1 MSKEQTKDLLKFLRP
16 FSVDINETVL
26 WLRNFVWDLYPQ
38 TNELIYDNYNALA
51 FGWSPT
57 DKVGHTFCSIAVGRT
72 SKNIHFGF
80 YWGSEISDPE
90 KILLGQGNQYRYILV
105 DNIES
110 FPKTYIKKL
119 IAEAYDNSLSKVK
132 DKRQIKNGL
141 TITKSISEKKRT
153 LKKQTSKATKKVT
166 AKRTTKKRK

>member
-1 MSKEQTKDLLKFLRP
+1 MSKDQTKDLLKFLKP
-16 FSVDINETVL
+16 FSADINETVL

-57 DKVGHTFCSIAVGRT
+57 DKMGHTFCSIAVGRT

-80 YWGSEISDPE
+80 YWGSEIGDPE
-90 KILLGQGNQYRYILV
+90 KMLLGQGNQYRYILV
-105 DNIES
+105 DNIKS

-119 IAEAYDNSLSKVK
+119 MAEAYDNVLSKVK
-132 DKRQIKNGL
+132 DKRQIKSGL
-141 TITKSISEKKRT
+141 TITKSISDKKRT
-153 LKKQTSKATKKVT
+153 LKKPAAKPSKKVT
-166 AKRTTKKRK
+166 TKRMAKGKK